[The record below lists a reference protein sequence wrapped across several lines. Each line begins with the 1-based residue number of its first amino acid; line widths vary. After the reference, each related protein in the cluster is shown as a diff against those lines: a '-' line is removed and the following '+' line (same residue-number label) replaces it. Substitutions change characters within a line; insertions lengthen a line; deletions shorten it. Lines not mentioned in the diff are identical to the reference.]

1 MTDGARRLPLES
13 DATAEATAQTTTHA
27 TAEAERRMEAARL
40 LLRRLG
46 GPDAAEPLALHRD
59 NAAFVLAYRDALPAD
74 VLARLNETQ
83 NALLAAA
90 RRREAGP
97 LARLRALLA
106 RLERRD

>member
-13 DATAEATAQTTTHA
+13 DATAEAAAQT

-59 NAAFVLAYRDALPAD
+59 NAAFVLAYRDMLPAD

-83 NALLAAA
+83 DALLAAA
-90 RRREAGP
+90 RGRAGP

-106 RLERRD
+106 RLERRGERDG